1 MKAALPTRGSGRA
14 SCLSRHRT
22 TEGAGTAALRPRGG
36 ASAALSL
43 RKARHVAVVKTWA
56 KANKAEPQGKKLRKD
71 TNKRTKGKLTRS
83 RRKSKDC
90 NRRRKEKKRG
100 TKKTTFLVFC
110 FPSIFASQNFFPP
123 FPQLCFFFWIKCSN
137 SENLRCFFPFL
148 FLFIPLLFTM
158 K

>member
-1 MKAALPTRGSGRA
+1 MGEINPRRARASGEKERETERERKESMKSGALRASTVKAALPTRGSGRA

-83 RRKSKDC
+83 
-90 NRRRKEKKRG
+90 
-100 TKKTTFLVFC
+100 
-110 FPSIFASQNFFPP
+110 
-123 FPQLCFFFWIKCSN
+123 
-137 SENLRCFFPFL
+137 
-148 FLFIPLLFTM
+148 
-158 K
+158 